1 VTNNAPIPLAST
13 TWDQEEMNVIQDVIK
28 SGIFTM
34 GENVQKFEKQFAEY
48 HHSKYCV
55 MVNSGSSANF
65 LMVAALLFTSGK
77 NNLKKGDEVIV
88 PSVSWS
94 TTYSPMYYHG
104 LKLRFVDVDKDT
116 LNISAS
122 SIKKAITKDTKAV
135 LAVNLLGNSCDYK
148 DIVTL
153 CDENNL
159 ILLEDNCESLG
170 ASYKN
175 KKSGTFGLVSSCS
188 SFFSHHI
195 STMEGGLI
203 LTDDE
208 EIYHIL
214 LSIRAHGWTRNLP
227 EENLI
232 CTKSDDPFYES
243 FRFILPGYNVRPL
256 ELSGALGT
264 KQIKKLDGLIDK
276 RKLNAKVFKEI
287 MSDFDF
293 IDIQKEIGSS
303 SWFGFALIINN
314 KANFSRD
321 DLVNKLN
328 SRNIETRPIV
338 CGNILENE
346 MTKYFDFTTSGD
358 FGVSE
363 KIHSNGLFIGN
374 HHEDITEGLK
384 NLHDSICQLV
394 K

>member
-1 VTNNAPIPLAST
+1 
-13 TWDQEEMNVIQDVIK
+13 
-28 SGIFTM
+28 
-34 GENVQKFEKQFAEY
+34 
-48 HHSKYCV
+48 
-55 MVNSGSSANF
+55 
-65 LMVAALLFTSGK
+65 
-77 NNLKKGDEVIV
+77 
-88 PSVSWS
+88 
-94 TTYSPMYYHG
+94 
-104 LKLRFVDVDKDT
+104 
-116 LNISAS
+116 
-122 SIKKAITKDTKAV
+122 
-135 LAVNLLGNSCDYK
+135 
-148 DIVTL
+148 
-153 CDENNL
+153 
-159 ILLEDNCESLG
+159 
-170 ASYKN
+170 
-175 KKSGTFGLVSSCS
+175 
-188 SFFSHHI
+188 
-195 STMEGGLI
+195 MEGGLI

-227 EENLI
+227 EKNLI

-264 KQIKKLDGLIDK
+264 KQIKKLDGLIEK

-287 MSDFDF
+287 MRDFDF
-293 IDIQKEIGSS
+293 IDLQKETGSS
-303 SWFGFALIINN
+303 SWFGFALILNN

-346 MTKYFDFTTSGD
+346 MTKYFDYTTSGD
-358 FGVSE
+358 FFESE
-363 KIHSNGLFIGN
+363 KIHSKGLFIGN

-384 NLHDSICQLV
+384 NLHDSIWQLV

>member
-1 VTNNAPIPLAST
+1 MTNNAPIPLAST

>member
-1 VTNNAPIPLAST
+1 VINNAPIPIAST
-13 TWDQEEMNVIQDVIK
+13 TWDQEEMNAIQDVIK

-34 GENVQKFEKQFAEY
+34 GENVKKFEKQFAEY
-48 HHSKYCV
+48 HQSKYCV

-65 LMVAALLFTSGK
+65 LMVAALFFASGK

-88 PSVSWS
+88 PAVSWS
-94 TTYSPMYYHG
+94 TTYSPLYYHG

-122 SIKKAITKDTKAV
+122 NIKKAITKDTRAV

-148 DIVTL
+148 EIFEI

-170 ASYKN
+170 ASYNN

-227 EENLI
+227 EKNLI

-264 KQIKKLDGLIDK
+264 KQIKKLDGLIEK

-287 MSDFDF
+287 MRDFDF
-293 IDIQKEIGSS
+293 IDLQKETGSS
-303 SWFGFALIINN
+303 SWFGFALILNN

-346 MTKYFDFTTSGD
+346 MTKYFDYTTSGD
-358 FGVSE
+358 FFESE
-363 KIHSNGLFIGN
+363 KIHSKGLFIGN

-384 NLHDSICQLV
+384 NLHDSIWQLV